1 MTELRYNKGI
11 MRIEFEFLS
20 RKSNM
25 KLKRGHVLTL
35 LRDGAAQGGT
45 PSSILVDRVE
55 HLNSNDSQLVQNDL
69 GPHPIPEKSE

>member
-1 MTELRYNKGI
+1 
-11 MRIEFEFLS
+11 
-20 RKSNM
+20 M

-69 GPHPIPEKSE
+69 GPLPIPEKSE